1 MNEHTSKKSKG
12 PGGACVR
19 RRGACAMAQWHN
31 GQSKPDL
38 RYSGRPSGRAIFV
51 RVPSLKVTNILT
63 NSVTY
68 FQLQIPLLVGFYTA
82 VKVQRFPIIDSK
94 ISSKNANGFATYAL
108 PGRDVNKDWTCT
120 DKDKDKD
127 KDQAYKN
134 QDKDKDLNL
143 VLKESLRTR
152 TRTSLT
158 ASCS

>member
-1 MNEHTSKKSKG
+1 VFVE
-12 PGGACVR
+12 GAPVP
-19 RRGACAMAQWHN
+19 WHN
-31 GQSKPDL
+31 GIGQSKPDL

-51 RVPSLKVTNILT
+51 RVPSLKATNILT

-108 PGRDVNKDWTCT
+108 PGRDVNKDWTG
-120 DKDKDKD
+120 KDKDKD

-134 QDKDKDLNL
+134 QDKDKD
-143 VLKESLRTR
+143 
-152 TRTSLT
+152 
-158 ASCS
+158 